1 MKDTRSE
8 DYLDGYSHGFAA
20 ARASL
25 KDLSVPSLWI
35 GVGIGICLGIIV
47 VGFVAARG

>member
-1 MKDTRSE
+1 MTYNSE

-20 ARASL
+20 AKGSY

-35 GVGIGICLGIIV
+35 GIGIGICLGLIV
-47 VGFVAARG
+47 IGFAAAF